1 MLVCISRTPISCE
14 VFEDFIEN
22 MFKAHYWA
30 KWTSSGT
37 SPWVVLAGFDCPPS
51 LRSAASHYYIIYV
64 RCSCVS
70 EAHGRFWIATGNKTH
85 SYKGRSLHG
94 NFPHVSPGHIFSSG
108 TSHKL
113 HISRF
118 CSRDLLVHRWTV
130 LQWRKPPCS
139 VPHRLKGTQI
149 YLCTATV
156 CLCKARLVENWA
168 SQWRQ
173 E

>member
-1 MLVCISRTPISCE
+1 MSRTPIIMLRFLKSLLRTCLKLIIGPSE
-14 VFEDFIEN
+14 HQV
-22 MFKAHYWA
+22 AQVYWLF
-30 KWTSSGT
+30 WQDLT
-37 SPWVVLAGFDCPPS
+37 VPPS

-64 RCSCVS
+64 RCSSVS

-139 VPHRLKGTQI
+139 VPRRLKGTQI

-168 SQWRQ
+168 SQWIQ